1 MVVVGIPVDI
11 CFVNDNKKI
20 DRDYLDSLSD
30 KEMYELALDLSE
42 SIIYDNE
49 KVFFNELNDDL
60 VDTENNYWF
69 ILRT

>member
-11 CFVNDNKKI
+11 CFVNDNKNI

-30 KEMYELALDLSE
+30 KEMYDLALEIEE
-42 SIIYDNE
+42 SVIYDYE
-49 KVFFNELNDDL
+49 KNFFNDLNDDL

-69 ILRT
+69 ILRI